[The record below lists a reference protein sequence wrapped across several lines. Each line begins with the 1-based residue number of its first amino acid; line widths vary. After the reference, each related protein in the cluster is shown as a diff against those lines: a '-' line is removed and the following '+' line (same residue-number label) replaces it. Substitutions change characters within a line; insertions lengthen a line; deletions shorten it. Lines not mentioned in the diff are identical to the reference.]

1 MKPRSL
7 HLARWACALTL
18 ATITLDL
25 LHPSVSGQTPVIQSF
40 GQNGELTGTNLMP
53 GSVAAVE
60 WAPTVNGPWTNTW
73 AGLKAIT
80 VDSNGT
86 IRVQVPM
93 FYRVRGERAD
103 MALIPAGEFQMGDTF
118 GEGYSDVLPVHTVH
132 VSAFYM
138 DRTEV
143 TKAQWDAV
151 YQWAIGHGYSFDNPG
166 SWYGGV
172 NYSKGDNH
180 PVHTISWYDAVK
192 WCNARSEREGRPW
205 AYYTD
210 QGLSQPY
217 RTGRVSPSVR
227 WDRGYRLPTEA
238 EWEKAARGGSS
249 GNRFPWGDTISHS
262 QANYYS
268 YWESGH
274 HLYVYDLAATEGYH
288 PNYATGVEPYTSP
301 VGPFAANGYGL
312 YDMAG
317 NVWEWCWDWYS
328 SSYYS
333 SSSGSDPRGPGSGSY
348 RAIRG
353 GGWNSLAWHCRA
365 ANRNDSFYPD
375 YRFYYLGFRTV
386 LPPGQP

>member
-180 PVHTISWYDAVK
+180 PVHTISW
-192 WCNARSEREGRPW
+192 W
-205 AYYTD
+205 
-210 QGLSQPY
+210 
-217 RTGRVSPSVR
+217 
-227 WDRGYRLPTEA
+227 
-238 EWEKAARGGSS
+238 
-249 GNRFPWGDTISHS
+249 
-262 QANYYS
+262 
-268 YWESGH
+268 
-274 HLYVYDLAATEGYH
+274 
-288 PNYATGVEPYTSP
+288 
-301 VGPFAANGYGL
+301 
-312 YDMAG
+312 
-317 NVWEWCWDWYS
+317 
-328 SSYYS
+328 
-333 SSSGSDPRGPGSGSY
+333 
-348 RAIRG
+348 
-353 GGWNSLAWHCRA
+353 
-365 ANRNDSFYPD
+365 
-375 YRFYYLGFRTV
+375 GFRTV